1 MDTGGYEHGSRSGA
15 HTDPPGGSLPGQR
28 IPRRRKGCSGQSFR
42 VENGNPGDQRRAK
55 VFGTA
60 GYSRA
65 RPLKRMVRD
74 LHMFTIGGGTAQIHL
89 TQVVSSILGKRLPQT
104 RNGHV

>member
-42 VENGNPGDQRRAK
+42 SENGNPGDQRRAK

-65 RPLKRMVRD
+65 RPVERMVRD
-74 LHMFTIGGGTAQIHL
+74 SHMFTIGGGTAQIL
-89 TQVVSSILGKRLPQT
+89 CTQVVSSILGKRLTQT

>member
-65 RPLKRMVRD
+65 RPVERMVRD
-74 LHMFTIGGGTAQIHL
+74 SHMFTIGGGTLQIHC
-89 TQVVSSILGKRLPQT
+89 TQVASRILGKGLPQT
-104 RNGHV
+104 RNGPV

>member
-28 IPRRRKGCSGQSFR
+28 IPRRRKGCSGQSFP
-42 VENGNPGDQRRAK
+42 VEHGNPGDQRRAK
-55 VFGTA
+55 IFGTA
-60 GYSRA
+60 GYSRV
-65 RPLKRMVRD
+65 RPIERMVRD
-74 LHMFTIGGGTAQIHL
+74 LHMFTISGGTAQIHRA
-89 TQVVSSILGKRLPQT
+89 QVVSRILGKRLPQT